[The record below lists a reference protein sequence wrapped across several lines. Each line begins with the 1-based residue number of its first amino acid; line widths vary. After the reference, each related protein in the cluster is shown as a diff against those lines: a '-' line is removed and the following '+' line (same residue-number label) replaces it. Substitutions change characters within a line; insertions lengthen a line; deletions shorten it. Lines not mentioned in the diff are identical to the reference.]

1 MAAKNSSTD
10 REMLIHGTVTFDV
23 PDAGGSLSLKGL
35 VYGEDATL
43 VKTGPGQLN
52 FTYPAECPV
61 ANFVLRE
68 GKVSQGN
75 YKSDMCKADGK
86 VTFQGGEFRQI
97 ENKTFDTM
105 PIYTH
110 PTQVEGAGNKITG
123 SYRSQIKG
131 SMSGDGEMT
140 IVSGGVRC
148 DVMTDFSAFTGK
160 LIASGTQW
168 RMVDVSDMKQAT
180 LYIAEKS
187 QVGHYVS
194 GSGTSKEDVETYIGK
209 LEADAATADLS
220 KGYYNVGY
228 NNEDA
233 LFAGKITAKKFRKYG
248 KGTQTLTSTS
258 NKTDI
263 WVEEG
268 TLYSKDAKTT
278 GILTVD
284 SKAVFTGFMTCKS
297 VTLNDAILRPMVE
310 EGTTLNVGDEVQMF
324 KTTGVAGIS
333 GTYTID
339 GNGYEWDDSELLTE
353 GKLKVKAISTGIEQI
368 TVDSLVDV
376 YTLDGVLFKHQV
388 KYGELKKQLAP
399 GLYIVNGKKVVF

>member
-1 MAAKNSSTD
+1 
-10 REMLIHGTVTFDV
+10 
-23 PDAGGSLSLKGL
+23 
-35 VYGEDATL
+35 
-43 VKTGPGQLN
+43 
-52 FTYPAECPV
+52 
-61 ANFVLRE
+61 
-68 GKVSQGN
+68 
-75 YKSDMCKADGK
+75 MCKADGK

-110 PTQVEGAGNKITG
+110 PTQVEGTGNKITG

-268 TLYSKDAKTT
+268 T
-278 GILTVD
+278 
-284 SKAVFTGFMTCKS
+284 
-297 VTLNDAILRPMVE
+297 
-310 EGTTLNVGDEVQMF
+310 TLNVGDEVQMF